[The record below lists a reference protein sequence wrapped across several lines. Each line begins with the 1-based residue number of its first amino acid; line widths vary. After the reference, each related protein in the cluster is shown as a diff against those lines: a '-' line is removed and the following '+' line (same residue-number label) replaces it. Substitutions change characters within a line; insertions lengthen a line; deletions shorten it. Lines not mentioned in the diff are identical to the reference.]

1 MEDVGD
7 DLQQRARHAR
17 DPEVIPR
24 AEQQSTIETIHV
36 DTFKNQFTM
45 KKNILGLLLVL
56 FSIQLTFAQTT
67 PEQQEIIELSKAKWQ
82 WMADKE
88 ADKLA
93 ELFDDKSVFVHMGG
107 AWGKEQE
114 INIIRGGGIWYKK
127 ADVHEVSVE
136 IIDNTAI
143 LLNRITLVAEVGGN
157 EVVNPFM
164 VTEVYVKKDGVW
176 KMGSLSF
183 TRLMT
188 PGGN

>member
-1 MEDVGD
+1 
-7 DLQQRARHAR
+7 
-17 DPEVIPR
+17 
-24 AEQQSTIETIHV
+24 
-36 DTFKNQFTM
+36 M
-45 KKNILGLLLVL
+45 KKTLFSLILLL
-56 FSIQLTFAQTT
+56 FFEQITFAQNT
-67 PEQQEIIELSKAKWQ
+67 PEQQEIIELSKTKWQ

-107 AWGKEQE
+107 AWGKQREVD
-114 INIIRGGGIWYKK
+114 IIRSGGIWYKK

-143 LLNRITLVAEVGGN
+143 LLNRITLVAEVSGN
-157 EVVNPFM
+157 EVTNPFM
-164 VTEVYVKKDGVW
+164 VTEVYIKKDGVW

-188 PGGN
+188 PGGQ

>member
-1 MEDVGD
+1 MK
-7 DLQQRARHAR
+7 
-17 DPEVIPR
+17 
-24 AEQQSTIETIHV
+24 
-36 DTFKNQFTM
+36 TFLTGF
-45 KKNILGLLLVL
+45 ILLLTL
-56 FSIQLTFAQTT
+56 SFGSFAQDTKA
-67 PEQQEIIELSKAKWQ
+67 EIIELSKTKWQ

-107 AWGKEQE
+107 AWGKERE
-114 INIIRGGGIWYKK
+114 VNIIRSGGIWYKK
-127 ADVHEVSVE
+127 ADIHEVSVE

-183 TRLMT
+183 TKLNT
-188 PGGN
+188 PGGQ

>member
-1 MEDVGD
+1 
-7 DLQQRARHAR
+7 
-17 DPEVIPR
+17 
-24 AEQQSTIETIHV
+24 
-36 DTFKNQFTM
+36 M
-45 KKNILGLLLVL
+45 KTTILGIL
-56 FSIQLTFAQTT
+56 FLFLSSSLAFSQDESTK
-67 PEQQEIIELSKAKWQ
+67 QEIIELAKTKWQ

-107 AWGKEQE
+107 AWGKERE
-114 INIIRGGGIWYKK
+114 VNIIRSGGIWYKK
-127 ADVHEVSVE
+127 ADIHEVSVE

-183 TRLMT
+183 TKLNT
-188 PGGN
+188 PGGQ